1 MTKCFNFFS
10 GLPSPPVII
19 SVSGELGYANITLR
33 VDSFGVLAASDFTFF
48 VLVFNPLD
56 TINPV
61 AVRNIAPDSIG
72 SPIIEIVLEGFSEGT
87 YIFSV
92 ISHNIYS
99 SLSSKIMVEKS

>member
-1 MTKCFNFFS
+1 MTICFNFS
-10 GLPSPPVII
+10 PGLPSPPVII

-33 VDSFGVLAASDFTFF
+33 VDSFGVLVASDFTFF

-61 AVRNIAPDSIG
+61 AVRNIPLDSIG
-72 SPIIEIVLEGFSEGT
+72 SSILEIVVEGFSEGT
-87 YIFSV
+87 YFFSM

-99 SLSSKIMVEKS
+99 SLSSKIMIEKS